1 MWLTNK
7 ETGGVF
13 NTDWA
18 DKDRQIAENKKQAD
32 DKSLEEKY
40 QHINPNYTENAKAF
54 DPYSNNCVKCA
65 LAFEANMRGDNVE
78 ALGRNYKDSKENEFV
93 NTDKSIAKAIGKRD
107 DVWEV
112 GATNR
117 DLVVKRINDQM
128 EDFGSN
134 SRALLFLNHKQGRH
148 VVNVLSNNGKP
159 IIVDAQHGRHGDVA
173 SMLKYYNTKNA
184 SIVRIDD
191 ANISNDLK
199 NWAYKKR

>member
-18 DKDRQIAENKKQAD
+18 DKERQIAENKKQAD

-40 QHINPNYTENAKAF
+40 QHINPNYTKDAKHF

-65 LAFEANMRGDNVE
+65 IAFEANMRGDDVE
-78 ALGRNYKDSKENEFV
+78 ALGRNYKDSNENELV
-93 NTDKSIAKAIGKRD
+93 RTDKSIAKAIGKQND
-107 DVWEV
+107 IWEV
-112 GATNR
+112 GANNR
-117 DLVVKRINDQM
+117 ELVVKRINEQM
-128 EDFGSN
+128 EDFGPN
-134 SRALLFLNHKQGRH
+134 SRAILSLNHKNGHH
-148 VVNVLSNNGKP
+148 VVNVLANNGKP
-159 IIVDAQHGRHGDVA
+159 IIVDAQSGKHGDVA

-184 SIVRIDD
+184 NIIRIDD
-191 ANISNDLK
+191 AKISDEIK

>member
-1 MWLTNK
+1 MWLTTK
-7 ETGGVF
+7 DGKHF

-18 DKDRQIAENKKQAD
+18 DKERQIAENQAQGD
-32 DKSLEEKY
+32 SKNLEEKY
-40 QHINPNYTENAKAF
+40 KNINPNYTENAKAF
-54 DPYSNNCVKCA
+54 DPYNNNCVKCA
-65 LAFEANMRGDNVE
+65 LAFEANMRGDDVE
-78 ALGRNYKDSKENEFV
+78 ALGRNYKDSKENEIV
-93 NTDKSIAKAIGKRD
+93 STDKSIAKAIGKRD

-117 DLVVKRINDQM
+117 DLVIKRINDQM

-148 VVNVLSNNGKP
+148 VVNVLANNGKP

-184 SIVRIDD
+184 NIVRIDD
-191 ANISNDLK
+191 ANISDDLK
-199 NWAYKKR
+199 NWAYKRR